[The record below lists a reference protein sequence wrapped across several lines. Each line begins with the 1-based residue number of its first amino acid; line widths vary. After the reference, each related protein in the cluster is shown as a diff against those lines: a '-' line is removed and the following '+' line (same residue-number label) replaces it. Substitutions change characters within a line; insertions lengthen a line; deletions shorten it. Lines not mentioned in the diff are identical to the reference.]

1 MPVVF
6 KDSLEHIIAKGSE
19 YLSTGD
25 LDLIRRAY
33 EFTASSF
40 KRIRLIRMS
49 GEPAIIHPIAVAE
62 TLTDWRMDG
71 ATIAAGILHDVI
83 EDPKISEFQLHATFK
98 DEVSFLI
105 EGVTKL
111 RKFELKTDVDADT
124 AYHHRI
130 FLSAAS
136 DIRVAIIKLADRLH
150 NMHTLQYVTR
160 QRQIN
165 NCVETQKIFIPLA
178 RFLGMKEVKDAYEDI
193 VLKFMN
199 EEGFNHAVEA
209 FSYAHEKEEPFF
221 EDAATRLHK
230 AMCDAGISSRIVR
243 WDYNLAHFHDECM
256 NAAPLSGELLSGF
269 LTVLVRND
277 SECYPALGVTHSVFE
292 HMKGSFDDCLRFET
306 VDLKRWLET
315 RVHDKGTPFKVRVMT
330 EEMYDVNKRGIIPF
344 LSEPSKLVRSNFL
357 QKRLEEIHDI
367 MHKMKGQGEPSAVE
381 YMTADL
387 FRNEIFVITEK
398 QDRISLPPDC
408 TVLDYAYHLDRVAA
422 NNFKR
427 AVVNTRPVSISY
439 RLRSCDKVEI
449 RTDPETEPTVEWLG
463 YVRTPYARSCIKKEL
478 RGRTRELAREAGRSH
493 LTIAVNRIGLVH
505 SGQAGE
511 LESLIF
517 PVAEFL
523 QMKSLNEF
531 YEAIGY
537 GEIEIEE
544 AIRAL
549 RTQRKRTAM
558 LSADQKL
565 PLIATHPIFARTY
578 DADTI
583 ATDKIFRG
591 EVYLCEC
598 CSPVPGDE
606 INMRTAGRKNL
617 LHRTDCRMLS
627 RRAFWSKKAPATW
640 QAVQKKLFP
649 ARLRLK
655 VFHQEDTHRKIRETI
670 TENNARFVTLKV
682 GPHSVDGLEMLEIIL
697 EVADASMLSSI
708 ESQILSLKDVV
719 VVTRI

>member
-19 YLSTGD
+19 YLSEGD

-40 KRIRLIRMS
+40 KRIRLLRMS

-62 TLTDWRMDG
+62 TLVDWRMDG

-83 EDPKISEFQLHATFK
+83 EDPKISEYQLHATFK

-150 NMHTLQYVTR
+150 NMHTLRHLPR
-160 QRQIN
+160 QKQIN

-178 RFLGMKEVKDAYEDI
+178 RFLGMKDVKDAYEDI

-199 EEGFNHAVEA
+199 EEGFLHAEEA
-209 FSYAHEKEEPFF
+209 FAYAHEKEEPFF
-221 EDAATRLHK
+221 TRTGGALHQ

-243 WDYNLAHFHDECM
+243 TDYNLAHFHDECM
-256 NAAPLSGELLSGF
+256 NAAPLSGEMLSGF
-269 LTVLVRND
+269 LTVVVNDD
-277 SECYPALGVTHSVFE
+277 SECYPALGVVHSLYE
-292 HMKGSFDDCLRFET
+292 HLKGSFDDHLQFET
-306 VDLKRWLET
+306 ADIKRWLET
-315 RVHDKGTPFKVRVMT
+315 RVHDRGVPFKIRVMT
-330 EEMYDVNKRGIIPF
+330 EEMYDVNRRGIIPY
-344 LSEPSKLVRSNFL
+344 LSEPSKLKRTDFL
-357 QKRLEEIHDI
+357 EKRLSEIHDI
-367 MHKMKGQGEPSAVE
+367 MHKMRSQGEPSAVE

-398 QDRISLPPDC
+398 QDRISLPPES
-408 TVLDYAYHLDRVAA
+408 TVLDYAYHLDRNTADQ
-422 NNFKR
+422 FKR
-427 AVVNTRPVSISY
+427 AVVNTRPVSIGY

-449 RTDPETEPTVEWLG
+449 RTDPNASPSVEWLSF
-463 YVRTPYARSCIKKEL
+463 VRTPYARSCIMQRLKE
-478 RGRTRELAREAGRSH
+478 RPRKHARNDGREH
-493 LTIAVNRIGLVH
+493 LMKAVNRIGLVH

-537 GEIEIEE
+537 GEIGIED
-544 AIRAL
+544 AISAL
-549 RTQRKRTAM
+549 RAQRKRSAM
-558 LSADQKL
+558 LSPEQML
-565 PLIATHPIFARTY
+565 PLIPSHPVFARAY
-578 DADTI
+578 DANTI
-583 ATDKIFRG
+583 TSDKPFRG
-591 EVYLCEC
+591 PVHVCES
-598 CSPVPGDE
+598 CSPVPGDA
-606 INMRTAGRKNL
+606 IVMRTAGRKNM
-617 LHRTDCRMLS
+617 LHRMDCRTLS
-627 RRAFWSKKAPATW
+627 RRAFWSRKSTVSW
-640 QAVQKKLFP
+640 GQALNAFFP
-649 ARLRLK
+649 VRLRLK
-655 VFHQEDTHRKIRETI
+655 VFRQEDTHRKIRETI
-670 TENNARFVTLKV
+670 TENNARFVTIKADA
-682 GPHSVDGLEMLEIIL
+682 HSVDGLEMLEVIL
-697 EVADASMLSSI
+697 EIADASMLSSI

-719 VVTRI
+719 VAIRI